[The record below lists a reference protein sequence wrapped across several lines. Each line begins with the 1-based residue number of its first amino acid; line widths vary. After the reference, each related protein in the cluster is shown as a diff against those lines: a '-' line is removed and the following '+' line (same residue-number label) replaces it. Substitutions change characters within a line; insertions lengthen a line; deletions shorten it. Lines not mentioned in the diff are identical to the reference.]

1 MPADA
6 ARIAEEG
13 QKEAATPVD
22 VPTAGLHV
30 GALSASRGVTIGFLL
45 AFTERHDAWDWTSW
59 DLILKVVIA
68 VVTSIS
74 IIIIM

>member
-22 VPTAGLHV
+22 IIPAGLQV

-45 AFTERHDAWDWTSW
+45 DFTERHDAWDWTSW
-59 DLILKVVIA
+59 DLILKVIA
-68 VVTSIS
+68 VISIS
-74 IIIIM
+74 IIM